1 MNRDPL
7 TPLTDADVEAY
18 RRDGVVCLRGV
29 FDPEWIALAAAGAE
43 RNLAEPGPYAHTY
56 AKDDAG
62 HTFFNDVV
70 SWRRIPE
77 YEQFLTRSPTGQ
89 IAARLMGSETAR
101 VFYDSMFYRTA
112 GTRARTP
119 WHQDKPYWSVEGQHV
134 CSLWVPLDPVPRES
148 ALEFVRGTHAGDII
162 YYRDSFFAD
171 GQGTH
176 AFESAPGARDERE
189 IRRERIPDIDAEPGK
204 YEILAWAMKPGD
216 CLAFNGMVLH
226 GGSGNLPPGKR
237 LRVLA
242 ARYTGDDAVY
252 QPDKPGGTDPSLRHA
267 GLEPG
272 QRFQGPHFPQVWPR
286 ATG

>member
-7 TPLTDADVEAY
+7 TPLTDSDAEAY

-29 FDPEWIALAAAGAE
+29 FDPDWIALAAEGAE
-43 RNLAEPGPYAHTY
+43 RNLAEPGPYVHTY
-56 AKDDAG
+56 AKDEAG
-62 HTFFNDVV
+62 HIFFNDVV

-77 YEQFLTRSPTGQ
+77 YEKFLTQSPAGA
-89 IAARLMGSETAR
+89 IAASLMGSRTAR

-148 ALEFVRGTHAGDII
+148 ALEFVRGTHAGDTV

-176 AFESAPGARDERE
+176 AFEAAPGARDARE
-189 IRRERIPDIDAEPGK
+189 AKRARIPDIDADPSR
-204 YEILAWAMKPGD
+204 YEILGWAMAPGD

-252 QPDKPGGTDPSLRHA
+252 QPDKPGGTDPNLRHA

-272 QRFQGPHFPQVWPR
+272 QPFQGPHFPQVWPR

>member
-7 TPLTDADVEAY
+7 TPLTDVDVETY
-18 RRDGVVCLRGV
+18 HRDGVVCLRGV
-29 FDPEWIALAAAGAE
+29 FDPDWIALAAAGAE
-43 RNLAEPGPYAHTY
+43 RNLGEPGPYAHTY
-56 AKDDAG
+56 AKDDSG
-62 HTFFNDVV
+62 HVFFNDVV

-77 YEQFLTRSPTGQ
+77 YERFLTESPTGQ
-89 IAARLMGSETAR
+89 IAARLMGSKTAR

-148 ALEFVRGTHAGDII
+148 ALEFVRGTHAGDTV

-176 AFESAPGARDERE
+176 AFESKPGDRDERE
-189 IRRERIPDIDAEPGK
+189 AKRARIPDIDADPGK
-204 YEILAWAMKPGD
+204 YEILAWAMAPGD
-216 CLAFNGMVLH
+216 CLAFSGMVLH
-226 GGSGNLPPGKR
+226 GGSGNLAAGER

-252 QPDKPGGTDPSLRHA
+252 QPDKPGGTDPDLRHA

-272 QRFQGPHFPQVWPR
+272 QRFKGPHFPQVWPR